1 MIVSLMTRGR
11 HRAAECNPDRPHIAP
26 CRLSELTSIGFS
38 PTVSNFNV
46 LLKSCMITRDV
57 SRAESVMQQISDS
70 GLQVCVCPLTYSD
83 DHDGEVIVV
92 KDRAGQPSFSCA
104 WH

>member
-1 MIVSLMTRGR
+1 MSK
-11 HRAAECNPDRPHIAP
+11 
-26 CRLSELTSIGFS
+26 GFN

-57 SRAESVMQQISDS
+57 SKAEGVMQQISDS
-70 GLQVCVCPLTYSD
+70 GQQVCVCPLTYTD
-83 DHDGEVIVV
+83 DHDVEVIVV
-92 KDRAGQPSFSCA
+92 KDRGGQPSFSCA